1 MEPEWQEGV
10 NYTKIREMNIPGRGK
25 RKGNFLHG
33 NDFAIHSSMS
43 VTEWMSGRQGGYS
56 GRQELNYVNGKRS
69 RFYFKRNIK
78 YLITHGKKESGVSC
92 WGEDLGEQK
101 F

>member
-1 MEPEWQEGV
+1 
-10 NYTKIREMNIPGRGK
+10 
-25 RKGNFLHG
+25 
-33 NDFAIHSSMS
+33 
-43 VTEWMSGRQGGYS
+43 MSGRQGGYS

-92 WGEDLGEQK
+92 WGENLGEQK